1 MKKFLLLII
10 TLIIGA
16 EILFAQTA
24 YIEKVWVDH
33 NVVED
38 NQSGMR
44 IHVKFNVYGLR
55 NTVIQVSAPF
65 YDATKKN
72 RIKCYSQTRGINNFD
87 LFTWEMRV
95 FQFIRPTYDYSTYND
110 FPLFVPY
117 EAFGS
122 RLYEPSIDTCGTFN
136 FQVEIST
143 VYNAKTIATSKW
155 YGFILYPKEQPLTTQ
170 PSDEWFRQ
178 ASINYKDWQ
187 MAAVIKGDYIAQYH
201 MGLCF
206 EFGLNLGSP
215 NEITKDMKMA
225 ISFYERSAA
234 QNYEPAKKRLQKLK
248 ASNNLAAI
256 TFLSPTTS
264 KSTIYNLKVGVNSST
279 QITYKYVSVNG
290 SSRGLNV
297 VNNNGYDLEINEF
310 VTLNRGNNTINV
322 SITNGS
328 GTTTKS
334 LNVYVTEENSTP
346 TPIWSDKRV
355 ALVIGNS
362 EYATAPLQNPVNDAT
377 DLAAKLKQLGF
388 DVTLQTNLS
397 HSGFETALK
406 DFKDK
411 VNNSDVALLFYAGH
425 GMEINGKNYLIPI
438 DAPIR
443 DLDQLKYKSVDAYYA
458 LDILAGA
465 KKKIVI
471 LDACRNNPA
480 TRDVMHGGLAAM
492 NAKNAVIAYSTSPGM
507 IALDG
512 NGRNSPFSSALL
524 NALDTKNLTLP
535 QLFQKVGQFV
545 NNTNPDQTPWYVSS
559 LMEDVILN
567 R

>member
-10 TLIIGA
+10 TLIVEA
-16 EILFAQTA
+16 EILFAQSA

-33 NVVED
+33 NVFD
-38 NQSGMR
+38 NNLKGMR
-44 IHVKFNVYGLR
+44 IHIKFGTYGLR
-55 NTVIQVSAPF
+55 NQEIQVAASF
-65 YDATKKN
+65 YDEYKVN
-72 RIKCYSQTRGINNFD
+72 RIKCYTYGYKSSTND
-87 LFTWEMRV
+87 MMAYKFTS
-95 FQFIRPTYDYSTYND
+95 PTYESSIYND
-110 FPLFVPY
+110 FQLFMPY
-117 EAFGS
+117 NVFSEAGGTYNFYVSIMIVNS
-122 RLYEPSIDTCGTFN
+122 RKQL
-136 FQVEIST
+136 
-143 VYNAKTIATSKW
+143 ATSNW
-155 YGFILYPKEQPLTTQ
+155 YSFIKYPVKQSVTFKTPKEWYDYAY
-170 PSDEWFRQ
+170 S
-178 ASINYKDWQ
+178 NYKDFEN
-187 MAAVIKGDYIAQYH
+187 AAVWRNDKIAQYV
-201 MGLCF
+201 MGLCY
-206 EFGLNLGSP
+206 EYGADFGSN
-215 NEITKDMKMA
+215 NQIKKDLDMA
-225 ISFYERSAA
+225 LIFYESSAE
-234 QNYEPAKKRLQKLK
+234 QNYVPAKERLQELK
-248 ASNNLAAI
+248 TSNNLASI

-264 KSTIYNLKVGVNSST
+264 QSTIYNLKVGVNSST
-279 QITYKYVSVNG
+279 QITYKYVSING

-322 SITNGS
+322 IISNSAGA
-328 GTTTKS
+328 TTKS
-334 LNVYVTEENSTP
+334 LNVYVTEENP
-346 TPIWSDKRV
+346 TPIWSDTRV

-362 EYATAPLQNPVNDAT
+362 DYATAPLQNPVNDAT
-377 DLAAKLKQLGF
+377 DLAEKLKQLGF
-388 DVTLQTNLS
+388 DVTLLTNLS

-406 DFKDK
+406 NFKDK
-411 VNNSDVALLFYAGH
+411 ANNSDVALLFYAGH
-425 GMEINGKNYLIPI
+425 GMEINGKNYLIPT

-524 NALDTKNLTLP
+524 KALDSKNLTLP

-545 NNTNPDQTPWYVSS
+545 NISNPDQTPWYVSS

>member
-1 MKKFLLLII
+1 M
-10 TLIIGA
+10 
-16 EILFAQTA
+16 FAQTA
-24 YIEKVWVDH
+24 SIEKIWVDH
-33 NVVED
+33 NVVE
-38 NQSGMR
+38 NNRSGMR
-44 IHVKFNVYGLR
+44 IHIKFNTYGLR
-55 NTVIQVSAPF
+55 NQEIQVAAYF
-65 YDATKKN
+65 YDKTKEN
-72 RIKCYSQTRGINNFD
+72 RVKCYTEGYKTFFDDMIVYKYTSPTYENSIFNDFQLFIPYYIFNNLGGPYYFFVD
-87 LFTWEMRV
+87 IKVVNNLKQIATSNWYYF
-95 FQFIRPTYDYSTYND
+95 FIRPFASTITLNDGWVYMNNKDYND
-110 FPLFVPY
+110 LQDAIWRDDCV
-117 EAFGS
+117 
-122 RLYEPSIDTCGTFN
+122 
-136 FQVEIST
+136 
-143 VYNAKTIATSKW
+143 
-155 YGFILYPKEQPLTTQ
+155 
-170 PSDEWFRQ
+170 
-178 ASINYKDWQ
+178 
-187 MAAVIKGDYIAQYH
+187 AQYF

-206 EFGLNLGSP
+206 EVGIKVGTTY
-215 NEITKDMKMA
+215 EIPKNMDMALFLYK
-225 ISFYERSAA
+225 SSAE
-234 QNYEPAKKRLQKLK
+234 QNYEPAKKRLQELK
-248 ASNNLAAI
+248 PSNELATI

-264 KSTIYNLKVGVNSST
+264 KSTIYNLKAGVNSTT
-279 QITYKYVSVNG
+279 QITSKIITVNG

-297 VNNNGYDLEINEF
+297 VNNNGYDLDINEF

-362 EYATAPLQNPVNDAT
+362 DYATAPLQNPVNDAT